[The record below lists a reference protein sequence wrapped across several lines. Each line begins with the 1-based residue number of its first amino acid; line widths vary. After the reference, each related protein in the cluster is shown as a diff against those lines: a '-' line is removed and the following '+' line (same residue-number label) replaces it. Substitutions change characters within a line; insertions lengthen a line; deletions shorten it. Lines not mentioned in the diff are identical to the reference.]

1 MKPYIKKI
9 GFLLI
14 DGFTMMA
21 FSNVIEPL
29 RMANYVSPQPLYS
42 WIISGMKGHQ
52 TSASNGVQVAHTA
65 EIKHLF
71 DCELVFICGGYE
83 AENLMSTELKG
94 IVERLAVRDIALGGL
109 CTGAIALANAG
120 LLDNQSASLH
130 WENITV
136 AQERFGNVKFLNH
149 IFTIGKRL
157 YTCSGGICA
166 LDMTL
171 HIIMQHFGREM
182 VEKIQDMFV
191 ISTIREPAI
200 VQHLPKP
207 KQLNHSYV
215 HVIDAV
221 TLMKTNIEEPLSLTD
236 IAKYVGISERQL
248 QRQFAKQLNISPQQY
263 YMDLRLEHAKSLLKQ
278 TTLPVTTI
286 AMASG
291 FVTLASF
298 SRAFHLK
305 FNISASEYRKNFIF

>member
-1 MKPYIKKI
+1 MKSKIKKI

-29 RMANYVSPQPLYS
+29 RMANYVSLQPLYS
-42 WIISGMKGHQ
+42 WIISGTKGQQ

-83 AENLMSTELKG
+83 AENLMSMELKG

-120 LLDNQSASLH
+120 LLDNKSASLH

-136 AQERFGNVKFLNH
+136 AQEKFGNVRFLNH
-149 IFTIGKRL
+149 IFTIGDRL
-157 YTCSGGICA
+157 YTCSGGMCA

-171 HIIMQHFGREM
+171 HIIKQHFGREM

-191 ISTIREPAI
+191 ITNVREPAI
-200 VQHLPKP
+200 IQHLPKP
-207 KQLNHSYV
+207 KQLSHSYV

-221 TLMKTNIEEPLSLTD
+221 TLMKTNIEEPLGLAD
-236 IAKYVGISERQL
+236 IAKYVGVSERQL
-248 QRQFAKQLNISPQQY
+248 QRQFAKQLGLSPQQY
-263 YMDLRLEHAKSLLKQ
+263 YINLRLEHAKHLLKH
-278 TTLPVTTI
+278 TTMPITTVS
-286 AMASG
+286 MASG
-291 FVTLASF
+291 FINLASF
-298 SRAFHLK
+298 SRAFQQK
-305 FNISASEYRKNFIF
+305 FKMSASDFRKIID

>member
-1 MKPYIKKI
+1 MTANIKKI

-29 RMANYVSPQPLYS
+29 RMANYVSSQPVYS
-42 WIISGMKGHQ
+42 WIISGFAGHQ
-52 TSASNGVQVAHTA
+52 TSASNGVQVTHTA

-83 AENLMSTELKG
+83 AENLMTDALKG

-120 LLDNQSASLH
+120 LLANQSASLH
-130 WENITV
+130 WENVTL
-136 AQERFGNVKFLNH
+136 AQEQFGNVKFLNH
-149 IFTIGKRL
+149 IFTIGDRL
-157 YTCSGGICA
+157 YTCSGGVCA

-171 HIIMQHFGREM
+171 HIIKQHFGREI

-191 ISTIREPAI
+191 ITAIREPASI
-200 VQHLPKP
+200 QHLPKP
-207 KQLNHSYV
+207 KTLSHSYA
-215 HVIDAV
+215 HVIDAI
-221 TLMKTNIEEPLSLTD
+221 TLMKTNIEEPLTLAD

-248 QRQFAKQLNISPQQY
+248 QRQFAKQLGVSPQQY
-263 YMDLRLEHAKSLLKQ
+263 YLNLRLEHAKNLLQ
-278 TTLPVTTI
+278 HTTMPVTTI
-286 AMASG
+286 SMATG
-291 FVTLASF
+291 FFNLASF
-298 SRAFHLK
+298 SRAFQRQV
-305 FNISASEYRKNFIF
+305 NMSASDFRKTL